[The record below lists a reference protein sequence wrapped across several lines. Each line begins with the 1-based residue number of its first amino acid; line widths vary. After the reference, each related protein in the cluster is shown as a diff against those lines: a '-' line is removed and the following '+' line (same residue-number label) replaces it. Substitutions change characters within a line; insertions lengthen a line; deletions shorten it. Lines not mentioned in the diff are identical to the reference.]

1 MADIAYL
8 QDCARRIRKDV
19 VEMVYRTKDGHPSPS
34 FSIAEI
40 LAALYF
46 DILRIDPEHPKWED
60 RDRFILSKGHAC
72 PALYAALARR
82 GYFSPDELTTLR
94 YLHSNLQGHPYEPK
108 TPGLD
113 STTGS
118 LGNGVSIG
126 LGMAM
131 AARIRKQ
138 DYRVYVVTGD
148 GELGEGL
155 IWEAAMAAG
164 HHKMANLTVFVDN
177 NNYQSG
183 GTVGEISGPY
193 PIAEKWADF
202 GWHTQTIDGHDIAQI
217 LEAVE
222 QAKLVVDKPSV
233 IVAKTVKGQGL
244 SFMVGDNTWHKRVYT
259 DAEYEQ
265 AMIELG
271 DTVCK

>member
-1 MADIAYL
+1 
-8 QDCARRIRKDV
+8 
-19 VEMVYRTKDGHPSPS
+19 MVYRTKDGHPSPS
-34 FSIAEI
+34 FSVAEI

-46 DILRIDPEHPKWED
+46 HILRIDPENPKWED

-138 DYRVYVVTGD
+138 DYRVYVITGD

-222 QAKLVVDKPSV
+222 QAKLVVDRPSV

-265 AMIELG
+265 AMVELG
-271 DTVCK
+271 GTVCK

>member
-1 MADIAYL
+1 MADIVYL

-34 FSIAEI
+34 FSVAEI

-46 DILRIDPEHPKWED
+46 HILRIDPVHPKWED

-126 LGMAM
+126 LGMAL

-138 DYRVYVVTGD
+138 DYRVYVITGD

-164 HHKMANLTVFVDN
+164 HHKMGNLTVFVDN

-217 LEAVE
+217 LDAVE
-222 QAKLVVDKPSV
+222 QAKLVVDRPSV

-265 AMIELG
+265 AMVELG
-271 DTVCK
+271 GTVCK

>member
-34 FSIAEI
+34 FSVAEI

-46 DILRIDPEHPKWED
+46 HILRIDPVHPKWED

-126 LGMAM
+126 LGMAL

-138 DYRVYVVTGD
+138 DYRVYVITGD

-164 HHKMANLTVFVDN
+164 HHKMGNLTVFVDN

-217 LEAVE
+217 LDAVE
-222 QAKLVVDKPSV
+222 QAKLVVDRPSV

-259 DAEYEQ
+259 DAEYGQ
-265 AMIELG
+265 AMVELG
-271 DTVCK
+271 GTVCK

>member
-1 MADIAYL
+1 MADIVYL

-34 FSIAEI
+34 FSVAEI

-46 DILRIDPEHPKWED
+46 HILRIDPVHPKWED

-126 LGMAM
+126 LGMAL

-138 DYRVYVVTGD
+138 DYRVYVITGD

-164 HHKMANLTVFVDN
+164 HHKMGNLTVFVDN

-217 LEAVE
+217 LDAVE
-222 QAKLVVDKPSV
+222 QAKLVVDRPSV

-259 DAEYEQ
+259 DAEYGQ
-265 AMIELG
+265 AMVELG
-271 DTVCK
+271 GTVCK

>member
-34 FSIAEI
+34 FSVAEI

-46 DILRIDPEHPKWED
+46 HILRIDPENPKWED

-138 DYRVYVVTGD
+138 DYRVYVITGD

-222 QAKLVVDKPSV
+222 QAKLVVDRPSV

-265 AMIELG
+265 AMVELG
-271 DTVCK
+271 GTVCK

>member
-34 FSIAEI
+34 FSVVEI

-46 DILRIDPEHPKWED
+46 HILRIDPENPKWED

-138 DYRVYVVTGD
+138 DYRVYVITGD

-222 QAKLVVDKPSV
+222 QAKLVVDRPSV

-265 AMIELG
+265 AMVELG
-271 DTVCK
+271 GTVCK